1 VEAVGV
7 KYKFSA
13 STEIWRH
20 FMFNWDNKK
29 LAEVLELYGG
39 NIFMA
44 EMDYRAMG
52 LTPGDWVML
61 VKEGYDNKVVSPTV
75 MMLMTERAAVA

>member
-1 VEAVGV
+1 
-7 KYKFSA
+7 
-13 STEIWRH
+13 
-20 FMFNWDNKK
+20 MFNWDNKT

-61 VKEGYDNKVVSPTV
+61 IKDGFERKEVSPTV
-75 MMLMTERAAVA
+75 MMLMAERAAA

>member
-1 VEAVGV
+1 V
-7 KYKFSA
+7 
-13 STEIWRH
+13 
-20 FMFNWDNKK
+20 FNWENKN
-29 LAEVLELYGG
+29 LAEVLEMYGG

-61 VKEGYDNKVVSPTV
+61 VIEGYVNRVVSPTV
-75 MMLMTERAAVA
+75 MMLMAERAEASCL